1 MFSQLLQSRHRYQP
15 RIQSPTA
22 FPAGKCQPGGSF
34 PGRSKPSSVA
44 EHPCQQS
51 SNRAQLLVFRKQK
64 SQFPNSFLKESS
76 SSPCSTVLSS
86 PSQGHHLVP
95 LTLSLLFAQ
104 KGSFKGLPLVSCA
117 AETSCGKTSPLPRGK

>member
-44 EHPCQQS
+44 EHPCQPS

-64 SQFPNSFLKESS
+64 SQFPNSFLRVFIFTLQYSALIAK
-76 SSPCSTVLSS
+76 PGS
-86 PSQGHHLVP
+86 PSRTPDSFTSFCTERKLQGVTACQLRCRNV
-95 LTLSLLFAQ
+95 LWENLSF
-104 KGSFKGLPLVSCA
+104 
-117 AETSCGKTSPLPRGK
+117 TSW